1 MFLLVDCNNFFV
13 SCERVFN
20 PALQNR
26 PVVVLSNNDGCII
39 ARSNEVKA
47 LGVPMG
53 APLFQWEAFLRAHQV
68 TLFSSNFELYGDMSA
83 RVMRI
88 IADNAET
95 YELYSIDEAFI
106 RVSDRSESSVL
117 NFAKA
122 LREQIL
128 RETGIPVSIGVAPS
142 KTLAKLAAELAKQ
155 QRVLNGVAS
164 LFDRIRREKALNQ
177 FSVGSIWGVGRQWEA
192 ALSSMGILTAKLL
205 AESCPRM
212 MRKRFN
218 VLMEKMI
225 YELRGIACFPIQ
237 ATAPRKQ
244 IISSRSFSK
253 PITESRL
260 LYEAVS
266 HYAAIASEKLR
277 SQQSR
282 VTVVGVFLKGE
293 GMAQSGSD
301 VCYLPFSRATAD
313 TAKIIQQACAAAKQ
327 LYRPGRRYKKAGV
340 ILLHLQSCHGEQ
352 EDCFSEG
359 MPAERVAVMHVLDEI
374 NARFGRGTV
383 FHLAE
388 GVERPW
394 RSHRAR
400 CSACYT
406 TRWDEL
412 LRVS

>member
-20 PALQNR
+20 PALENR

-88 IADNAET
+88 IADNAEA

-117 NFAKA
+117 NFAKG

-164 LFDRIRREKALNQ
+164 LSDRIRREKALNQ
-177 FSVGSIWGVGRQWEA
+177 FSVGSIWGVGRQWEV

-225 YELRGIACFPIQ
+225 YELRGVPCFSIQ
-237 ATAPRKQ
+237 SSMPRKQ
-244 IISSRSFSK
+244 IISSRSFSV
-253 PITESRL
+253 PMTESRL

-277 SQQSR
+277 SQHSM
-282 VTVVGVFLKGE
+282 VMVVGVFLKIHGLNK
-293 GMAQSGSD
+293 SG
-301 VCYLPFSRATAD
+301 VEVKYLPFSRATAD
-313 TAKIIQQACAAAKQ
+313 TAKIIQQACACAKQ
-327 LYRPGRRYKKAGV
+327 LYRVGLRYKKAGV
-340 ILLHLQSCHGEQ
+340 ILMNLQACHTEQ
-352 EDCFSEG
+352 LDCFSEG
-359 MPAERVAVMHVLDEI
+359 MKAERVKLMHTLDAI

-388 GVERPW
+388 GIDRPW
-394 RSHRAR
+394 RSRRAQ

-406 TRWDEL
+406 TRWEEL
-412 LRVS
+412 LTVN